1 MKKGIRGVCFV
12 VLLVLILRH
21 IYSVLSWK
29 DTAGNYLSSVQQL
42 YHTPEQT
49 MDVVFMGS
57 SHCYCSIY
65 PEFLWR
71 DYGYSAFDMAVSG
84 QDKSANYYSLLE
96 LLKTQSPQVVFVEA
110 YALLYDGYSQEG
122 NAYRNLLSMKN
133 SINNFRLIRE
143 AVDEE
148 KQMDYLLRWPVV
160 HTRYAELTRYDF
172 VQYAPSEYGRG
183 ANWGWGQGT
192 GAWPEAAKSC
202 MSAAPL
208 SEENL
213 RWLDRILTL
222 GAEKDIDIVFYV
234 APMQVYNGEQAVY
247 NGAAE
252 YVTAAGAEWIDCNK
266 LFDEM
271 GISADTDF
279 EDAYHCNAYGAE
291 KVTSYMGRYLQE
303 NYALEDHRGDDAYTV
318 WDQSL
323 RLYQHCEAAWGL
335 EQLDTESYLKAVAEL
350 EGVELILALEGD
362 YRDSVLP
369 LDQYAA
375 WLGVPSEQY
384 ETGGKWVISE
394 GEVKAFLDNMSTE
407 TVCVELGVRDF
418 AVLENVSLKSGE
430 SVLNNIRINGEYYGK
445 ALNGLTVIVY
455 DPLRE
460 AIISARGIA

>member
-21 IYSVLSWK
+21 VYSVLSWK

-65 PEFLWR
+65 PEYLWR

-133 SINNFRLIRE
+133 SVNQFRLIRE

-148 KQMDYLLRWPVV
+148 KQMDYLLRWPIV

-183 ANWGWGQGT
+183 ANWGWKQGP

-202 MSAAPL
+202 MSSAPL
-208 SEENL
+208 SEENV

-222 GAEKDIDIVFYV
+222 GAGNDIDIVFYV
-234 APMQVYNGEQAVY
+234 APMQVYDGEQAIY

-279 EDAYHCNAYGAE
+279 EDAYHCNAHGAE

-303 NYALEDHRGDDAYTV
+303 NYELEDHRGDDTYTV

-323 RLYQHCEAAWGL
+323 RLYQHCEAAQGL

-362 YRDSVLP
+362 YKSSTLP
-369 LDQYAA
+369 MDQYAA

-407 TVCVELGVRDF
+407 IVCVELGGQDF

-430 SVLNNIRINGEYYGK
+430 SVLNNIRINGENYGK

>member
-1 MKKGIRGVCFV
+1 MKKVIRGMCFV
-12 VLLVLILRH
+12 LLLSLILRH

-29 DTAGNYLSSVQQL
+29 DTAGDYLSSVQQL
-42 YHTPEQT
+42 YYTPEHT
-49 MDVVFMGS
+49 MDVVFAGS
-57 SHCYCSIY
+57 SHCYCSVY
-65 PEFLWR
+65 PEYLWR
-71 DYGYSAFDMAVSG
+71 DYGYAAFDMAVSG

-96 LLKTQSPQVVFVEA
+96 VLKTQAPKVIFVEM

-122 NAYRNLLSMKN
+122 NSYRNLLSMKN
-133 SINNFRLIRE
+133 STNNIRLVRE
-143 AVDEE
+143 TVDGER
-148 KQMDYLLRWPVV
+148 QMDYLLRWPVI

-183 ANWGWGQGT
+183 ANWGWKQGT
-192 GAWPEAAKSC
+192 GAWPEAANNC
-202 MSAAPL
+202 QAAAPL
-208 SEENL
+208 SDENL
-213 RWLDRILTL
+213 LWLDRILTL
-222 GAEKDIDIVFYV
+222 GAENDIDIVFYV

-252 YVTAAGAEWIDCNK
+252 YVTAAGADWIDCNK
-266 LFDEM
+266 LFAEI
-271 GISADTDF
+271 GISSDSDF
-279 EDAYHCNAYGAE
+279 ADAYHCNAYGAE
-291 KVTSYMGRYLQE
+291 KVTAYMGKYLQE
-303 NYALEDHRGDDAYTV
+303 NYDLEDHRGETAYTA

-323 RLYQHCEAAWGL
+323 RLYQHYESAWGL
-335 EQLDTESYLKAVAEL
+335 EELDTESYLQTVAEL

-362 YRDSVLP
+362 YRDSTLP
-369 LDQYAA
+369 LDRYAA
-375 WLGVPSEQY
+375 WLGVPPEQY

-407 TVCVELGVRDF
+407 IVCVELSGQDF

>member
-1 MKKGIRGVCFV
+1 
-12 VLLVLILRH
+12 
-21 IYSVLSWK
+21 SWK
-29 DTAGNYLSSVQQL
+29 DTADNYLSSVQQL

-49 MDVVFMGS
+49 MDVVFAGS

-65 PEFLWR
+65 PEYLWR
-71 DYGYSAFDMAVSG
+71 DYGYAAFDMAVSG

-96 LLKTQSPQVVFVEA
+96 LLKTQSPKVIFVEA

-133 SINNFRLIRE
+133 SVNSIRLIRE
-143 AVDEE
+143 AVAEE

-183 ANWGWGQGT
+183 ANWGWKQGA
-192 GAWPEAAKSC
+192 GAWPEAAKTY
-202 MSAAPL
+202 MDAAPL

-213 RWLDRILTL
+213 RWLDRILAL
-222 GAEKDIDIVFYV
+222 GDENDIDIVFYV

-252 YVTAAGAEWIDCNK
+252 YVTAAGAKWIDCNK

-271 GISADTDF
+271 GISAETDF
-279 EDAYHCNAYGAE
+279 EDGYHCNAYGAE

-303 NYALEDHRGDDAYTV
+303 NYELEDHRGDTAYTV

-323 RLYQHCEAAWGL
+323 RLYQHCEAAQGL
-335 EQLDTESYLKAVAEL
+335 DQLDMESYLQTVAGL
-350 EGVELILALEGD
+350 EDVKLILALEGD
-362 YRDSVLP
+362 YKNSTLP
-369 LDQYAA
+369 MDQYAA
-375 WLGVPSEQY
+375 WLGIPPEQY
-384 ETGGKWVISE
+384 EAGGKWVVSQ
-394 GEVKAFLDNMSTE
+394 GEVEVFLDNASME
-407 TVCVELGVRDF
+407 IVCVELSGGDF
-418 AVLENVSLKSGE
+418 LKLENLSLKTGE
-430 SVLNNIRINGEYYGK
+430 SVLNNIRINEEYYGK

-460 AIISARGIA
+460 MIISSRGIA

>member
-1 MKKGIRGVCFV
+1 MKKGIRGVCFI
-12 VLLVLILRH
+12 VLLGLILRH
-21 IYSVLSWK
+21 VYSVLSWK

-49 MDVVFMGS
+49 MDVVFTGS

-65 PEFLWR
+65 PEYLWR

-143 AVDEE
+143 AVDGE
-148 KQMDYLLRWPVV
+148 KQMDYLLRWPIV
-160 HTRYAELTRYDF
+160 HTRYAELTQYDF

-183 ANWGWGQGT
+183 ASWGWGKGT

-222 GAEKDIDIVFYV
+222 GAENDIDIVFYV
-234 APMQVYNGEQAVY
+234 APMQVFNGEQAIY

-266 LFDEM
+266 LFDEI
-271 GISADTDF
+271 GISPDSDF
-279 EDAYHCNAYGAE
+279 SNAYHCNAYGAE
-291 KVTSYMGRYLQE
+291 KVTAYMGKYLQE
-303 NYALEDHRGDDAYTV
+303 NYDLKDHRGEASYTA

-323 RLYQHCEAAWGL
+323 RLYQHCEAAQKL
-335 EQLDTESYLKAVAEL
+335 EQLDLESYLKAVAEL
-350 EGVELILALEGD
+350 EGVKLIVALEGD
-362 YRDSVLP
+362 YKSSTLP
-369 LDQYAA
+369 LNQYAA
-375 WLGVPSEQY
+375 WLGVPPEQY

-407 TVCVELGVRDF
+407 IVCVELSGQDF
-418 AVLENVSLKSGE
+418 VVLENVSLKSGE

-455 DPLRE
+455 DPLWE
-460 AIISARGIA
+460 TIISARGIA